1 MLQEHRCLPIHTFRM
16 DDHVS
21 GAHQWRMDAGQ
32 PTKGHTPLPQQGVE
46 HTSLLVVHQHIVRD
60 SFWIP
65 NSVDCRVHSV
75 RRAHQKHPGS
85 F

>member
-1 MLQEHRCLPIHTFRM
+1 M

-21 GAHQWRMDAGQ
+21 GAHKRRMDAGQ
-32 PTKGHTPLPQQGVE
+32 PAKGHTPLPQQGVE

-60 SFWIP
+60 SVWIP
-65 NSVDCRVHSV
+65 NSVDCRVHRV

-85 F
+85 FQRVQAHR